1 MITFCQEDYF
11 ECIDEINLLLKSHWE
26 EVGTDKDKIPMDV
39 DFAYYADAAR
49 AGILHVMVARNEG
62 ELVGYHSTFVRPHV
76 RYKSTLMGFVDVYF
90 LHKDFRRGSTG
101 IRLLRA
107 AEQSLKARGVK
118 KILTGTKLSL
128 DRGKV
133 FEHLGYHAAETTYTK
148 WIGD

>member
-11 ECIDEINLLLKSHWE
+11 DCIDEISLLLESHWE

-39 DFAYYADAAR
+39 DYEQYAQAALQ
-49 AGILHVMVARNEG
+49 GILHVMVARSHG
-62 ELVGYHSTFVRPHV
+62 SLVGYHSTFVRPHI

-101 IRLLRA
+101 IRLLKA
-107 AEQSLKARGVK
+107 AETSLKARGVK
-118 KILTGTKLSL
+118 KIQSGTKLSL

-133 FEHLGYHAAETTYTK
+133 FEHLGYKAAETTYTK

>member
-11 ECIDEINLLLKSHWE
+11 DCIGEISLLLESHWE
-26 EVGTDKDKIPMDV
+26 EVGTDRDKIPMDV
-39 DFAYYADAAR
+39 DYEQYAQAALQ
-49 AGILHVMVARNEG
+49 GILHVMVARSHG
-62 ELVGYHSTFVRPHV
+62 TLIGYHSTFVRPHI

-101 IRLLRA
+101 IRLLKA
-107 AEQSLKARGVK
+107 AEKSLKARGVK
-118 KILTGTKLSL
+118 KIQSGTKLSL

-133 FEHLGYHAAETTYTK
+133 FEHLGYRAAETTYTK